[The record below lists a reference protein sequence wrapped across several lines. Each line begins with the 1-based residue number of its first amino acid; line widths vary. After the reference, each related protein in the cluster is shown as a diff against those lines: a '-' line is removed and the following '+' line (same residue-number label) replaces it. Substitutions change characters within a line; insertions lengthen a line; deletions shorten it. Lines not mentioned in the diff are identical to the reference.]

1 MACAIRLN
9 PIDAKTIGSEDQQR
23 QLAVKRLEI
32 REIKGDK
39 LMREIT
45 LK

>member
-1 MACAIRLN
+1 MFN
-9 PIDAKTIGSEDQQR
+9 QKSPDPIDSKLVGSEDQQR

-32 REIKGDK
+32 REILGDK